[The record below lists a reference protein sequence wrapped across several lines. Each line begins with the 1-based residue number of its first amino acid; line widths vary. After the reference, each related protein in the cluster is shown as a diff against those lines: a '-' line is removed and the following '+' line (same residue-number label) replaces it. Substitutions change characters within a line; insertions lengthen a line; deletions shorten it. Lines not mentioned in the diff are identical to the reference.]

1 MDNVNF
7 SVRVGTV
14 VPNNV
19 RIVAVPD
26 TLVEIHPE
34 WRGYDYFVVHD
45 DIVIID
51 RGHRIVGVVPTEQT
65 GQRTA
70 AGSSV
75 GLSQSMVREVQMKL
89 NQKGFD
95 VGGPD
100 GVMGPRTR
108 DALMQFQRQQGLA
121 ASGEIDN
128 ETMTALD
135 IGPSTTGQ
143 GRP

>member
-1 MDNVNF
+1 
-7 SVRVGTV
+7 
-14 VPNNV
+14 
-19 RIVAVPD
+19 
-26 TLVEIHPE
+26 
-34 WRGYDYFVVHD
+34 
-45 DIVIID
+45 
-51 RGHRIVGVVPTEQT
+51 
-65 GQRTA
+65 
-70 AGSSV
+70 
-75 GLSQSMVREVQMKL
+75 MVREVQMKL

-100 GVMGPRTR
+100 GVMGPRTK

-128 ETMTALD
+128 ETMAALD